1 MTLVFHHFG
10 IRFRSTVATQIGF
23 PSVVSLFASRIGS
36 FFDVRFDILKDANA
50 LIVDLSLFFLLSA
63 V

>member
-1 MTLVFHHFG
+1 L
-10 IRFRSTVATQIGF
+10 A
-23 PSVVSLFASRIGS
+23 L